1 MYCPVCMSINTGKIG
16 SDTYYCSDCL
26 LEFACN
32 GNEITIYYIDPE
44 GVSYALKDRREARK
58 LVDSIRQGDE
68 LLFQE
73 TLQELTG
80 KC

>member
-1 MYCPVCMSINTGKIG
+1 MSVNTGKIG

-44 GVSYALKDRREARK
+44 GVSYALKDRGEPKLAIQSSGAMNCSFRK
-58 LVDSIRQGDE
+58 HRRN
-68 LLFQE
+68 
-73 TLQELTG
+73 
-80 KC
+80 

>member
-1 MYCPVCMSINTGKIG
+1 MYCPVCGSVNIGKIG

-26 LEFACN
+26 LEFTCS
-32 GNEITIYYIDPE
+32 GSEVTICYIDPE
-44 GVSYALKDRREARK
+44 GVSFTLKDRGEALK
-58 LVDSIRQGDE
+58 LADSIRRGDE
-68 LLFQE
+68 LLLQE